1 VYDGYRFAGWY
12 TLPNG
17 GELFDFN
24 SDITE
29 NITLYARWEQV
40 VYVHFDLN
48 GAPGSI
54 SSQIIA
60 YGAYPARPANPVWN
74 GYVFLGWNTIFDG
87 SGEYFDFATSPNYTV
102 TLYAQWSREVSVM
115 FDANGG
121 SNAPSTQTVSA
132 YNAMTYPDTTPTRS
146 GYAFAGWYTSSYG
159 GELFDFTVLPTSDI
173 TLYARWNSSYS
184 NAYGTLAMNAV
195 YDSIY
200 AISHNTTARYY
211 AFIAQK
217 SGIAEIY
224 TQGSFNT
231 IGYLYDSNKYQLT
244 SDNSSGD
251 GNNFHITYNLQAG
264 NVYYLRVCG
273 AFSLSG
279 YTKLIMCDG
288 DRVNVFFDLNGS
300 NEGSAPS
307 TQSVA
312 RIGGIAEPTAPT
324 RFGYTFGGWYTNAD
338 CVGNAYD
345 LSKSPCYDIT
355 LYAKWNKNITV
366 TFVDGLTT
374 VTTQTLASGELLQY
388 VQRSNYGSN
397 LFAGWYDN
405 PSCNGSPYDFSLSP
419 TDNITLYA

>member
-1 VYDGYRFAGWY
+1 
-12 TLPNG
+12 
-17 GELFDFN
+17 
-24 SDITE
+24 
-29 NITLYARWEQV
+29 
-40 VYVHFDLN
+40 
-48 GAPGSI
+48 
-54 SSQIIA
+54 
-60 YGAYPARPANPVWN
+60 
-74 GYVFLGWNTIFDG
+74 
-87 SGEYFDFATSPNYTV
+87 
-102 TLYAQWSREVSVM
+102 M

-184 NAYGTLAMNAV
+184 NAYGTLAMNTV

-374 VTTQTLASGELLQY
+374 VTTQTLAAGELLQY
-388 VQRSNYGSN
+388 VQRSSYGSN

-419 TDNITLYA
+419 TDNITLYAKYISYDGSGFIELDGNTSVYLSDRNSSNKNYYAFVALQDGVISVYTIGSTDTYGYLYDENKTQLASDDDSGDNNNFKIDYTVTAGTLYYIAPCAYNSSGVGNSATMYLTFTQN